1 MSLEQERLQIHSDL
15 ISRQEQLASVSRD
28 LAQAKEQ
35 LEKLQQVCDQRTA
48 ELQTHRE
55 SSMQLEVEREIRSR
69 CELREENERRE
80 RVAACAQLLATQV
93 ECNTR
98 VRECEQRADS
108 EKNALQADI
117 DALNAKYQDAVEQSR
132 KQGETIVSLES
143 ETTQI
148 REVLASRANQKAQ
161 TESVETV
168 EKMAKLT
175 GEIEIMRR
183 RMTEML
189 ADRDAQGSVATGRI
203 RELEDRLRTEE
214 IARRKLH
221 NVIQELRGNVR
232 VFARVRPFLP
242 NDGVSLQNLPEPSI
256 QV

>member
-1 MSLEQERLQIHSDL
+1 
-15 ISRQEQLASVSRD
+15 VRD
-28 LAQAKEQ
+28 C
-35 LEKLQQVCDQRTA
+35 EK
-48 ELQTHRE
+48 
-55 SSMQLEVEREIRSR
+55 
-69 CELREENERRE
+69 
-80 RVAACAQLLATQV
+80 
-93 ECNTR
+93 
-98 VRECEQRADS
+98 RADS